1 LIIETKLSRKSL
13 IFASCFQSACKLL
26 SSAMGGLEMKSN
38 SLMNKIAGAIFA
50 VSLLFGIGIAS
61 SATAQAQWQNDQ
73 WRRDRAYEREQRR
86 RERENIREQRRRN
99 RGYNNG
105 GYNNDGY
112 GNYGGS
118 FDLRQTALNAG
129 FADGVK
135 EGRKDRSRNERF
147 DYTDESDYQKGTRDY
162 SSRLGDRYIY
172 QRYYREAF
180 SHGYDD
186 GYAGY

>member
-1 LIIETKLSRKSL
+1 
-13 IFASCFQSACKLL
+13 
-26 SSAMGGLEMKSN
+26 MKSN
-38 SLMNKIAGAIFA
+38 YLMNKIGAAVFA

-61 SATAQAQWQNDQ
+61 SVTTQAQWQND
-73 WRRDRAYEREQRR
+73 RRNDRAYEREQRQ
-86 RERENIREQRRRN
+86 RERERIREQRRRN
-99 RGYNNG
+99 RVYNNG
-105 GYNNDGY
+105 GYNNDVYGNRGRNSDGY

-135 EGRKDRSRNERF
+135 EGRKDRSRNERY
-147 DYTDESDYQKGTRDY
+147 DYTDESNFQNGSRDY

-180 SHGYDD
+180 SHGYAD
-186 GYAGY
+186 GYGGY

>member
-1 LIIETKLSRKSL
+1 
-13 IFASCFQSACKLL
+13 
-26 SSAMGGLEMKSN
+26 MKSN
-38 SLMNKIAGAIFA
+38 SMMNKIAGAIFA

-61 SATAQAQWQNDQ
+61 SVTTQAQWQNNDQ

-86 RERENIREQRRRN
+86 RERERIREQRQRN
-99 RGYNNG
+99 RGYNNNGYG
-105 GYNNDGY
+105 GYSNDGY

-135 EGRKDRSRNERF
+135 EGRKDRSRNERY

-162 SSRLGDRYIY
+162 SSSKGDRYIY

-180 SHGYDD
+180 ANGYAD

>member
-1 LIIETKLSRKSL
+1 
-13 IFASCFQSACKLL
+13 
-26 SSAMGGLEMKSN
+26 MKSN

-61 SATAQAQWQNDQ
+61 SVTTQAQWQNDQ
-73 WRRDRAYEREQRR
+73 WRQRDNVREQRR
-86 RERENIREQRRRN
+86 RERERIRQQRQRN
-99 RGYNNG
+99 RGNG
-105 GYNNDGY
+105 GYSNDGY

-129 FADGVK
+129 FADGAK
-135 EGRKDRSRNERF
+135 EGRKDRSRNERY
-147 DYTDESDYQKGTRDY
+147 DYTDENDYQKATRDY
-162 SSRLGDRYIY
+162 SSSKGDRYIY

-180 SHGYDD
+180 ANGYAD

>member
-1 LIIETKLSRKSL
+1 
-13 IFASCFQSACKLL
+13 
-26 SSAMGGLEMKSN
+26 MKSN
-38 SLMNKIAGAIFA
+38 SMMNKIAGAIFA

-61 SATAQAQWQNDQ
+61 SVTTQAQWQNNDQ
-73 WRRDRAYEREQRR
+73 WRRERDNVREQRR
-86 RERENIREQRRRN
+86 RERERIRQQRQRN
-99 RGYNNG
+99 RGGYNNGGYG

-135 EGRKDRSRNERF
+135 EGRKDRSRNERH
-147 DYTDESDYQKGTRDY
+147 DYTDESDYQKASRDY
-162 SSRLGDRYIY
+162 NSSKGDRYIY

-180 SHGYDD
+180 ANGYAD

>member
-1 LIIETKLSRKSL
+1 
-13 IFASCFQSACKLL
+13 
-26 SSAMGGLEMKSN
+26 MKSN

-61 SATAQAQWQNDQ
+61 SVTAQAQWQNDE
-73 WRRDRAYEREQRR
+73 WR
-86 RERENIREQRRRN
+86 RERENIREQRRRERERIREQRQRN
-99 RGYNNG
+99 RGYNNGRYNNGGYG

-135 EGRKDRSRNERF
+135 EGRKDRSRNERY
-147 DYTDESDYQKGTRDY
+147 DYTDEGDYQKGTRDY

-180 SHGYDD
+180 SHGYAD
-186 GYAGY
+186 GYGGY

>member
-1 LIIETKLSRKSL
+1 
-13 IFASCFQSACKLL
+13 
-26 SSAMGGLEMKSN
+26 MKSN

-61 SATAQAQWQNDQ
+61 SVTTQAQWQNNDQ
-73 WRRDRAYEREQRR
+73 WRRDQRENAREQRR
-86 RERENIREQRRRN
+86 RERERIREQRRQNRGYDN

-105 GYNNDGY
+105 GYNNRGYSNDGY

-135 EGRKDRSRNERF
+135 EGRRDRSRNERY
-147 DYTDESDYQKGTRDY
+147 DYTDESDFQKATRDY
-162 SSRLGDRYIY
+162 SSSKGDRYIY

-180 SHGYDD
+180 ANGYAD